1 VNAPAASASSSISR
15 PSPATRCWISE
26 LGSEWRT
33 GWVRTIWIILT
44 EETAPQAG
52 KVHPGRE
59 AMTLALYQRVVLT
72 RDIPEEGLRAGADQR
87 PHPSD
92 LTFADRGRAFLRA
105 APAA

>member
-1 VNAPAASASSSISR
+1 
-15 PSPATRCWISE
+15 
-26 LGSEWRT
+26 
-33 GWVRTIWIILT
+33 
-44 EETAPQAG
+44 
-52 KVHPGRE
+52 
-59 AMTLALYQRVVLT
+59 MTLALYQRVVLT